1 MSRRE
6 TKRWPGFLLVGRSP
20 FFKLVWL
27 ADMDPGMAPRG
38 RETKCRK
45 STAGC
50 SSPQKGRGDD
60 HDPGVTER
68 CAGIDVGK
76 RGLAVAVAVGPADK
90 EAQIRTR
97 WYGTTVPVLRELQ
110 AWLQELGCTS
120 VAMQSTGSCW
130 IPVKNILKED

>member
-1 MSRRE
+1 
-6 TKRWPGFLLVGRSP
+6 
-20 FFKLVWL
+20 
-27 ADMDPGMAPRG
+27 
-38 RETKCRK
+38 
-45 STAGC
+45 
-50 SSPQKGRGDD
+50 
-60 HDPGVTER
+60 VTER

-130 IPVKNILKED
+130 IPVKNILEED